1 MKRRIILDTNFLLIP
16 GQFKVDIF
24 SELERICNFQYELV
38 VVKEV
43 VAELQGIIASKKSNE
58 LARASAR
65 LALQLMGRFK
75 VKVVGDYRKVFK
87 RADEAILAV
96 ADRNCLVATQDMQ
109 LKRSLKGSGCGLIVL
124 RQKQYLQLFGG

>member
-16 GQFKVDIF
+16 GQFNVDIF
-24 SELERICNFQYELV
+24 SEIARICNFGYELV
-38 VVKEV
+38 VVKET
-43 VAELQGIIASKKSNE
+43 VAELQGIIASKVSNG
-58 LARASAR
+58 LARASAK

-109 LKRSLKGSGCGLIVL
+109 LKRALKGSGCGLIVL